1 MGISF
6 SNRRRNNH
14 HRRYH
19 HHLPPPPPYY
29 YSDQPQQPPPPQP
42 PHNEYSYT
50 HNHLVSAPQ
59 HSLPPPSQ
67 PQPQPQPQPH
77 PPPQINYGSYGY
89 NYNQIQNP
97 QQQQPPYFS
106 GYHPNGWNTM
116 MRPVFYGPAVVVD
129 QQPPQP
135 YVEHQSAKKVRNDVN
150 VHKDT
155 VRLEADD
162 LNPGYHLV
170 SFLFDAV
177 FDGSFTIIFFAKEE
191 ENCTM
196 VPQFPEAFKPTQVP
210 FQKGTA
216 QKFVQPSG
224 TGTDLGFFSLDD
236 LSNPLPDEVYPL
248 VISAETVIS
257 PSSGSEEPLV
267 HKQITLAC
275 LEKTDDGSFK
285 VKVMKQILW
294 IEGARYELRELYGID
309 NSTAQDDDVASGLE
323 DSGDKECVICLTEP
337 KDTAVMPCRH
347 LCLCSDCAKELRF
360 QSNKCPICRQP
371 FDELLMIKVET
382 QKFVQPSGTVTDL
395 GFFSLDDL
403 SNPLPD
409 EVDPLVISAETVI
422 SPSSGSEEPLVHKQ
436 ITLACLEKTDDGSFK
451 VKVMK
456 QILWIEGAR
465 YELRELYGI
474 DNSTAQDDDVAS
486 GLEDS
491 GDKEC
496 VICLTEPKDTAVM
509 PCRHLCL
516 CSDCAK
522 ELRFQ
527 SKKCP
532 ICRQPFDELL
542 MIKVESSNEQH

>member
-14 HRRYH
+14 HRYH
-19 HHLPPPPPYY
+19 HHPPPPYY
-29 YSDQPQQPPPPQP
+29 YSSDQPQQQPPPQP

-59 HSLPPPSQ
+59 YSLPPPS
-67 PQPQPQPQPH
+67 QPH

-89 NYNQIQNP
+89 NYNQNP
-97 QQQQPPYFS
+97 QQQPPPPYFS
-106 GYHPNGWNTM
+106 SGYHHNGWNTM
-116 MRPVFYGPAVVVD
+116 MRPVLYGPSAVVVD
-129 QQPPQP
+129 QQQPPQP
-135 YVEHQSAKKVRNDVN
+135 FVEHQSAKKVRNDVN

-191 ENCTM
+191 ENCTI
-196 VPQFPEAFKPTQVP
+196 VPHYPEAFKPTKVP

-216 QKFVQPSG
+216 QKFIQPSG

-236 LSNPLPDEVYPL
+236 LSNPLQEEVYPL

-267 HKQITLAC
+267 HKQVTQAC
-275 LEKTDDGSFK
+275 LEKTSDGSFK
-285 VKVMKQILW
+285 VKVVKQILW

-309 NSTAQDDDVASGLE
+309 NSTGQDDVASGLE

-371 FDELLMIKVET
+371 I
-382 QKFVQPSGTVTDL
+382 
-395 GFFSLDDL
+395 
-403 SNPLPD
+403 
-409 EVDPLVISAETVI
+409 
-422 SPSSGSEEPLVHKQ
+422 
-436 ITLACLEKTDDGSFK
+436 
-451 VKVMK
+451 
-456 QILWIEGAR
+456 
-465 YELRELYGI
+465 
-474 DNSTAQDDDVAS
+474 
-486 GLEDS
+486 
-491 GDKEC
+491 
-496 VICLTEPKDTAVM
+496 
-509 PCRHLCL
+509 
-516 CSDCAK
+516 
-522 ELRFQ
+522 
-527 SKKCP
+527 
-532 ICRQPFDELL
+532 DELL

>member
-59 HSLPPPSQ
+59 HSLPPPS
-67 PQPQPQPQPH
+67 QPQPQPQPH

-294 IEGARYELRELYGID
+294 IEGARYELRELYG
-309 NSTAQDDDVASGLE
+309 L
-323 DSGDKECVICLTEP
+323 
-337 KDTAVMPCRH
+337 
-347 LCLCSDCAKELRF
+347 
-360 QSNKCPICRQP
+360 
-371 FDELLMIKVET
+371 
-382 QKFVQPSGTVTDL
+382 
-395 GFFSLDDL
+395 
-403 SNPLPD
+403 
-409 EVDPLVISAETVI
+409 
-422 SPSSGSEEPLVHKQ
+422 
-436 ITLACLEKTDDGSFK
+436 
-451 VKVMK
+451 
-456 QILWIEGAR
+456 
-465 YELRELYGI
+465 
-474 DNSTAQDDDVAS
+474 
-486 GLEDS
+486 
-491 GDKEC
+491 
-496 VICLTEPKDTAVM
+496 
-509 PCRHLCL
+509 
-516 CSDCAK
+516 
-522 ELRFQ
+522 
-527 SKKCP
+527 
-532 ICRQPFDELL
+532 
-542 MIKVESSNEQH
+542 